1 MVTPDR
7 AAETRKAASE
17 STSQTV
23 KVTFKS
29 QTLDK
34 TVLTRLAEMSN
45 AVKKSADPDVM
56 LVGTVP
62 RSS

>member
-1 MVTPDR
+1 MLTPNR
-7 AAETRKAASE
+7 AGKSRRAASE

-34 TVLTRLAEMSN
+34 TVLKRLAQMSE
-45 AVKKSADPDVM
+45 AVKKSVDRDVM

-62 RSS
+62 HSS